1 MTIKVMVSGAHGRMG
16 QETVKAVQNASQFQ
30 LVGTSDR
37 NDDLAKLIHQ
47 HKPDLVVDFST
58 PESVFKNA
66 EIMIENRVH
75 PVIGT
80 TGLTSDQIA
89 TLKKQ
94 CDEKK
99 LGGIIAP
106 NFSLG
111 AVLLMKYAADAAKY
125 FSHVE
130 IIELHHDGKADA
142 PSGTAIKA
150 AEMIADNCNNV
161 VTQKPQK
168 ENITGSRGAQH
179 KNIPIHAV
187 RLPGLMAHLEVI
199 FGSLGETLTFRHDTI
214 NRECYMPGVLLA
226 CEKVMKLNQL
236 VYGLENIL

>member
-16 QETVKAVQNASQFQ
+16 QETVKAVQNAAQFQ
-30 LVGTSDR
+30 LVGTADR
-37 NDDLAKLIHQ
+37 QDDLAKLIHQ
-47 HKPDLVVDFST
+47 HQPNIIVDFST
-58 PESVFKNA
+58 PESVYKNV
-66 EIMIENRVH
+66 EIMIENHVH

-80 TGLTSDQIA
+80 TGLTPDQISK
-89 TLKKQ
+89 LKKQ

-99 LGGIIAP
+99 LGAIIAP

-111 AVLLMKYAADAAKY
+111 AVLLMKYAADAARY

-150 AEMIADNCNNV
+150 AEMIADTCDKV
-161 VTQKPQK
+161 ITQKPQK
-168 ENITGSRGAQH
+168 ENIPGSRGALHQE
-179 KNIPIHAV
+179 IPIHAI
-187 RLPGLMAHLEVI
+187 RLPGLMAHLQVM
-199 FGSLGETLTFRHDTI
+199 FGSSGETLTLKHDTI

-226 CEKVMKLNQL
+226 CEKVMKLNHL
-236 VYGLENIL
+236 VYGLENLL